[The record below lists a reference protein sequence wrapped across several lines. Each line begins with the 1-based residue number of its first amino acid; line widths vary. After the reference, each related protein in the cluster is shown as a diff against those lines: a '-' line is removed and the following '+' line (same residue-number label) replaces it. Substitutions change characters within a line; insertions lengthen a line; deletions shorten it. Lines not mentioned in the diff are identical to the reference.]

1 MYDSAHHVK
10 LILIRV
16 LLAVNYAQLCNA
28 LQDFEQVK
36 TDN

>member
-16 LLAVNYAQLCNA
+16 LLAVNLCNA